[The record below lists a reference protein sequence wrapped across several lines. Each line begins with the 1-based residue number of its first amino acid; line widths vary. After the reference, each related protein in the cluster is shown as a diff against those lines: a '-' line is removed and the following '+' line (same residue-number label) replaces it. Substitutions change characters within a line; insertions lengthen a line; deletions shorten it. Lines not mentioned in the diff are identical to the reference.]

1 MSAPDTGLPG
11 GGGERRD
18 AEQPRTEQPRTDQ
31 PAPVP
36 EVAEVPEVP
45 EPEVAGPAPGG
56 APAGQRAAPRRRR
69 RDRTAA
75 VLIGVLT
82 LLLGF
87 ALAVQVRNSN
97 GSDQLSTSRE
107 EDLVGILDDVSGQQ
121 EQLRQQIAEQ
131 RQALDGLTTNG
142 DSAGAALSEARRRAD
157 ALGILNGT
165 VAAQGPGIVM
175 TISDPDGQVRV
186 QDVLDVLQELRNAG
200 AETMQVDGVRVG
212 VSTAVTGTPGNLS
225 LDGTSVRA
233 PYEVRAIGSPP
244 DLETAM
250 GIPGGVVSTVQ
261 SRGGAVTVQ
270 QSQQV
275 VVDAL
280 RPLQQARYAQPGG

>member
-1 MSAPDTGLPG
+1 MRGESVDEDVHEGLDTGSTG
-11 GGGERRD
+11 D
-18 AEQPRTEQPRTDQ
+18 RTEDRTKEQGAHPGEGGDR
-31 PAPVP
+31 P
-36 EVAEVPEVP
+36 
-45 EPEVAGPAPGG
+45 AGPGTAQPP
-56 APAGQRAAPRRRR
+56 PARRR
-69 RDRTAA
+69 RDRKAA

-87 ALAVQVRNSN
+87 ALAVQVRHSN
-97 GSDQLSTSRE
+97 DGDGLSATRE
-107 EDLVGILDDVSGQQ
+107 EDLVGILDTVTTQQ
-121 EQLRQQIAEQ
+121 DQLRQQIAEQ
-131 RQALDGLTTNG
+131 RAALDSLTSNG
-142 DSAGAALSEARRRAD
+142 DKAGAALSEARRRAD

-175 TISDPDGQVRV
+175 TISDPGGQVRV

-212 VSTAVTGTPGNLS
+212 VSTAVTGTAGHLA
-225 LDGTSVRA
+225 LDGHAVQA

-261 SRGGAVTVQ
+261 SRGGEVAIR

-280 RPLQQARYAQPGG
+280 RPLDQSRYAQPQPGG